1 MIGNELKPLLIGGI
15 FFPGAPPAIRAA
27 MTAETRDRQ
36 VAVVILAAG
45 QGTRMRSCMPKVLH
59 AIGNAPMLHHVMRAA
74 EALSPERMVVV
85 VGHGAEAVG
94 EAARQANDGVIVAMQ
109 ERQLG
114 TGHAVLAARDA
125 LDGFDG
131 DLFVLFGDTP
141 FLKPETL
148 ARMRAARAQ
157 ADIVALGFRAAD
169 PGHYGRL
176 VTSADGML
184 EAIVEARD
192 AGPEE
197 LAIRECNSGVM
208 AGDAGLMIELL
219 DQVGDSNAQGE
230 YYLTDIIALAREK
243 GRTAR
248 AVLCDEAE
256 TLGINDRIELS
267 RAEAIFQAESR
278 HAAMLAGATLVAP
291 ETVHFSLDTRLGQ
304 DVIVHPNVVFGPGVT
319 VADGAEI
326 LPFCHLEGA
335 EIGAGARI
343 GPFARLRPG
352 AQLGDKTRIG
362 NFVEVKNATL
372 GTGAK
377 VNHLS
382 YIGDASLGEDV
393 NIGAGTITCNYDG
406 FAKHHT
412 EIEDGAFIGV
422 NTALIAPVTVG
433 AGAYIGTGT
442 VVTEDVPADALA
454 IARVKQENR
463 AGLAVRLREKFRARK
478 NKLG

>member
-1 MIGNELKPLLIGGI
+1 
-15 FFPGAPPAIRAA
+15 
-27 MTAETRDRQ
+27 
-36 VAVVILAAG
+36 
-45 QGTRMRSCMPKVLH
+45 MRSRMPKVLH
-59 AIGNAPMLHHVMRAA
+59 RIGNAPMLHHAMRAA
-74 EALSPERMVVV
+74 KALSPARMVVV
-85 VGHGAEAVG
+85 VGHGGEEVG
-94 EAARQANDGVIVAMQ
+94 DAARAANPETLVTRQ

-114 TGHAVLAARDA
+114 TGHAVLAAGEA
-125 LDGFDG
+125 LAGFEG

-148 ARMRAARAQ
+148 ARMQAAREQ
-157 ADIVALGFRAAD
+157 ADIVALGFRSAD

-176 VTSADGML
+176 VTAPDGAL

-192 AGPEE
+192 ASPEE

-208 AGDAGLMIELL
+208 AGDAALMMELL
-219 DQVGDSNAQGE
+219 AEVGDSNAQGE
-230 YYLTDIIALAREK
+230 YYLTDIVALARQR

-256 TLGINDRIELS
+256 TLGINDRAELA
-267 RAEAIFQAESR
+267 RAEAIFQAEAR
-278 HAAMLAGATLVAP
+278 KAAMLAGATLIAP
-291 ETVHFSLDTRLGQ
+291 ETVFFSLDTRLGQ

-319 VADGAEI
+319 IANGAEV

-335 EIGAGARI
+335 EIGEGARI

-352 AQLGDKTRIG
+352 TRLADATRIG

-372 GTGAK
+372 GAGAK

-382 YIGDASLGEDV
+382 YIGDASLGKSV

-412 EIEDGAFIGV
+412 EIADGAFIGV

-463 AGLAVRLREKFRARK
+463 AGFATRLREKFKARK
-478 NKLG
+478 NKAGNKVG